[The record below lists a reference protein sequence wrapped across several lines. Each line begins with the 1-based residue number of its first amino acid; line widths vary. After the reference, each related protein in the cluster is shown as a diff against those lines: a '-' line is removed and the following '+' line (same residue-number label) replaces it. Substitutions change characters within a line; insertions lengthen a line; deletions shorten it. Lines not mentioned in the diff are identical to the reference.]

1 MAVDGKRPVRSE
13 NIALCRRSD
22 GGTMEVWRTVV
33 GSSWSSYWSS
43 DSVLPKAGGPGE
55 VSKAGEP
62 SEGSKAGEP
71 SEGSKAGGPGEVLK
85 AGGPGEVSFAG
96 AGWGLVF
103 DRVVANTSCFCALL
117 SDGFCLVDLMPDLDA
132 VM

>member
-13 NIALCRRSD
+13 NIALSRRSD

-43 DSVLPKAGGPGE
+43 DSVLPTAGGPGE
-55 VSKAGEP
+55 VSKAG
-62 SEGSKAGEP
+62 
-71 SEGSKAGGPGEVLK
+71 
-85 AGGPGEVSFAG
+85 GPGEVSLAG
-96 AGWGLVF
+96 AGGRLVF

>member
-13 NIALCRRSD
+13 NIALSRRSD

-43 DSVLPKAGGPGE
+43 DSVLPGAGGPGE
-55 VSKAGEP
+55 VSLAGDEDETGP
-62 SEGSKAGEP
+62 G
-71 SEGSKAGGPGEVLK
+71 AGGR
-85 AGGPGEVSFAG
+85 
-96 AGWGLVF
+96 LVF
-103 DRVVANTSCFCALL
+103 DGVVANTSCFCVLL
-117 SDGFCLVDLMPDLDA
+117 SDVFGLVDLMPDLDA

>member
-13 NIALCRRSD
+13 NIALCRKSD

-43 DSVLPKAGGPGE
+43 DSVLPTAGGPGEVSKAGGPGE
-55 VSKAGEP
+55 VSKAGGP
-62 SEGSKAGEP
+62 GEV
-71 SEGSKAGGPGEVLK
+71 SKAGGPGEVSL
-85 AGGPGEVSFAG
+85 AG
-96 AGWGLVF
+96 AGGRLVF

-117 SDGFCLVDLMPDLDA
+117 SDGFGLVDLMPDLDA